1 MGIGKEFIELMDL
14 IGYRFHDIT
23 LLQTALTHS
32 SYSNEMK
39 RRGFNAKSNESL
51 EFLGDA
57 VLELVIS
64 EELFSRHHKDG
75 EGVLTKMR
83 QRLVC
88 EETLAKIAKRLNLGV
103 YLNVG
108 TGEECT
114 DLRHRAKPLADAIE
128 AMIAAIY
135 IDDAANGR
143 ENYRRVILGLFA
155 EELSHINTNG
165 YFDYKTMLQ
174 QFVEKNPE
182 CDLRYEYSESGPAHE
197 RIFTATAFVNNNK
210 VGVGVGTTKR
220 AAEAAAAMRAL
231 TLFGII
237 RVER

>member
-1 MGIGKEFIELMDL
+1 MGIGKEFIELMSL

-39 RRGFNAKSNESL
+39 RRGFNAKSNEAL

-64 EELFSRHHKDG
+64 EELYSKHHKDG
-75 EGVLTKMR
+75 EGVLTRMR
-83 QRLVC
+83 QTLVC
-88 EETLAKIAKRLNLGV
+88 ESTLARIAEKLSLGD

-114 DLRHRAKPLADAIE
+114 DLRHRAKVLADAME
-128 AMIAAIY
+128 AVIAAVY
-135 IDDAANGR
+135 IDDVANNR
-143 ENYRRVILGLFA
+143 ENYRRVILELFA
-155 EELSHINTNG
+155 DEMMRINANG
-165 YFDYKTMLQ
+165 YSDYKSMLQ
-174 QFVEKNPE
+174 QFVEKNAD
-182 CDLRYEYSESGPAHE
+182 CVLRYEYSESGPEHDK
-197 RIFTATAFVNNNK
+197 IFTATAFINNNK

-237 RVER
+237 R